1 MSAKERTKD
10 ELTRN
15 DLRWLWLS
23 IAMVGA
29 AVASYWLATGGE
41 LYGSDESGGVAGAAA
56 TTARFAVI
64 LALGAAAVDL
74 VGMLAAARSH
84 YVSGGTSLVCAA
96 SAIAALIA
104 TGVHAQ
110 AASAD
115 FGYERDAM
123 MAPAIG
129 AMVALAIGGFGLWID
144 ARAEHRRAELALA
157 KVERD
162 IHTADH
168 DLM

>member
-1 MSAKERTKD
+1 MTAKEQTRD
-10 ELTRN
+10 EFTRN
-15 DLRWLWLS
+15 DLRWLWLA

-29 AVASYWLATGGE
+29 AIASYWLATGGE
-41 LYGSDESGGVAGAAA
+41 LYRSDDSGGVAGAAA

-74 VGMLAAARSH
+74 VGMLAAARTH
-84 YVSGGTSLVCAA
+84 YVSGGTSLVCSAA
-96 SAIAALIA
+96 AIAALIA

-110 AASAD
+110 AAGAA
-115 FGYERDAM
+115 FGYERD
-123 MAPAIG
+123 PGLVLAIG
-129 AMVALAIGGFGLWID
+129 AMIALAIGGFGLWLD

-157 KVERD
+157 TIERD